1 MCLGVFLFEFACM
14 GLFLDYWT
22 WVAISFPMLEKFLT
36 IVSSNIFLCPLF
48 FSSFSG
54 TPVIQMLVH
63 LKLFQC
69 FLRLLSFLLIL
80 SFSFL
85 FYCASVISTILSSS
99 SLIHSSDS
107 NILILIPS
115 RVFLISLIVL
125 FVSVCLFFF
134 LLIPC

>member
-99 SLIHSSDS
+99 SLIYSSAS
-107 NILILIPS
+107 VILLL
-115 RVFLISLIVL
+115 VFSSVFFISVTVL
-125 FVSVCLFFF
+125 FIADCSLFLGPF
-134 LLIPC
+134 